1 MQSSLSI
8 NSSCTSLVLRRVRVK
23 GAELQSQHQ
32 LSSQSKPFYTMYTNE
47 SIEGQVSKAMT
58 ERGGVMRKAGE
69 ARVEEKTLQGA
80 KGRESNR
87 WTWED

>member
-1 MQSSLSI
+1 
-8 NSSCTSLVLRRVRVK
+8 
-23 GAELQSQHQ
+23 
-32 LSSQSKPFYTMYTNE
+32 
-47 SIEGQVSKAMT
+47 MT

-69 ARVEEKTLQGA
+69 ARVRVEEKTLQGA